1 MNEKKFVI
9 RAYGKSELAMLYFK
23 KYTQESAITRFRE
36 WLRVNPR
43 LRHLINPSRH
53 FYTPKEVKM
62 IVGEVGEPF
71 SLEELTE
78 I

>member
-1 MNEKKFVI
+1 MNDEKFII

-23 KYTQESAITRFRE
+23 NYTQESAITRFRE

-43 LRHLINPSRH
+43 LRHLINPRRRI
-53 FYTPKEVKM
+53 YTPKEVKM